1 MLPGTTTARINVA
14 PFIMATY
21 TTQRRTQSLT
31 PSPLTLKLST
41 RYTPLSRT
49 TSSPT
54 IYTPSS
60 CVLSTPSTP
69 WTSPPAVPHGQELSP
84 AALALLSVL
93 SLLLPTRIPESFFL
107 DAMNVFAH
115 AAPAHD
121 DFPRNSQSY
130 VAARSELV
138 RAGWVR
144 RVRAKGELLVDRDSM
159 EGVRQA
165 LRMDEMESA
174 LCIALAFRAA
184 ADPSQGD
191 RVGVWGVDAKKR
203 Y

>member
-1 MLPGTTTARINVA
+1 
-14 PFIMATY
+14 MATY
-21 TTQRRTQSLT
+21 TTQRRTQSMT
-31 PSPLTLKLST
+31 PSPLTLTLST

-54 IYTPSS
+54 VSTTASPYTLSSCVPSTPSS
-60 CVLSTPSTP
+60 PRTR
-69 WTSPPAVPHGQELSP
+69 PPAIPNGQELSP

-107 DAMNVFAH
+107 DTMNIFAH

-121 DFPRNSQSY
+121 DFPSNSQSY

-165 LRMDEMESA
+165 LGMDKMESA

-184 ADPSQGD
+184 ADPSQSD
-191 RVGVWGVDAKKR
+191 RVGVWGVDTRKR
-203 Y
+203 C